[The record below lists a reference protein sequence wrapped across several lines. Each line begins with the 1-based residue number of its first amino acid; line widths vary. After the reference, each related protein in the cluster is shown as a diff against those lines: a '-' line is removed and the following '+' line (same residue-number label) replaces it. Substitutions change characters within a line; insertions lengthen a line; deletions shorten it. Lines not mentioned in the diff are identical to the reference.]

1 MKRSPPE
8 LVLFRAFGRHMAVST
23 AGQST
28 LKTRSGSYDLNKDA
42 HIAAGKLGSSNATTC
57 PASRRA
63 SILKISSAEFG
74 KNQKASFLLAA
85 PSPAA
90 RSATKSR
97 SDR

>member
-1 MKRSPPE
+1 MKRSPPD

-23 AGQST
+23 AEQST
-28 LKTRSGSYDLNKDA
+28 LKTRSGSYDFNRDA

-57 PASRRA
+57 PASSRA
-63 SILKISSAEFG
+63 SISIIASAEFG
-74 KNQKASFLLAA
+74 RKQKASFLLAA
-85 PSPAA
+85 PSSAA